1 MIETGGFLGKLL
13 GLGWIL
19 RTGLPLI
26 ENVIKPLAKS
36 ILMPLGLAAA
46 ASAADVGIHKKIS
59 GSATTMLIISNN

>member
-26 ENVIKPLAKS
+26 ENVIKLLAKS
-36 ILMPLGLAAA
+36 ILIPLGLAA
-46 ASAADVGIHKKIS
+46 ASAADVGTHKKYQD
-59 GSATTMLIISNN
+59 LQQQC